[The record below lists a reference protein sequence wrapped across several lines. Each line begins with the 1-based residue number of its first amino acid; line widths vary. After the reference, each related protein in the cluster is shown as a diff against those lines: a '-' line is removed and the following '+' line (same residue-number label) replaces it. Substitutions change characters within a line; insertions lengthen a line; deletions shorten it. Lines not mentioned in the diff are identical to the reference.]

1 MIQGVV
7 VTLASV
13 LTGAD
18 KRTHWPGF
26 LESLGRTPGVQ
37 LSQQLLGGGRGFLD
51 TRKASCVVKFLS
63 TARFAFKLS
72 HFFPFTDV
80 TRRDSLPCENT
91 IFSSCL
97 WVTIKKKKKK
107 PALEQRSARGVWPK
121 CKAAGQFAG
130 RHCFSREGA
139 ERGAFQHLF
148 RHFFKRWFKF
158 EAMGPNAEP
167 LTPIQDLMNHTL
179 DRHCSPPATSLGGH
193 GGVVFCFSCPH
204 KNSFSSTDHV
214 LVSGGQGTSLYLW
227 HGEGIQQNLRTQVH
241 ASSPCVW
248 VAQRKGNGPWET

>member
-1 MIQGVV
+1 MP
-7 VTLASV
+7 
-13 LTGAD
+13 
-18 KRTHWPGF
+18 PGGIPC
-26 LESLGRTPGVQ
+26 L
-37 LSQQLLGGGRGFLD
+37 
-51 TRKASCVVKFLS
+51 VKILF
-63 TARFAFKLS
+63 
-72 HFFPFTDV
+72 
-80 TRRDSLPCENT
+80 SLPA
-91 IFSSCL
+91 FGWPL
-97 WVTIKKKKKK
+97 KKKKKK

-167 LTPIQDLMNHTL
+167 LTPRQDLMNHTL

-227 HGEGIQQNLRTQVH
+227 HGQGIQQSLRTQAL
-241 ASSPCVW
+241 ASSPWVW
-248 VAQRKGNGPWET
+248 VAQGKDSGVPERLNWVPHPYTAWLHNLWSPQPDALNSVASSFATT